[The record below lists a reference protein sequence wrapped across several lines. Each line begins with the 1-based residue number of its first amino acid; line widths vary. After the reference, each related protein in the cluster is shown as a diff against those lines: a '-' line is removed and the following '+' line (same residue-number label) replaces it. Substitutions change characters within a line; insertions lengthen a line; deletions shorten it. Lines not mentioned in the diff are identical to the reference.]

1 MNRNRT
7 FGRSFRYI
15 LVLYLILHH
24 RKVKIMT
31 AFVPIIKGFEFDIS
45 VEFYRQGEFVLAYS
59 PDLDLSSYADSVDDA
74 KASFQ
79 DALSIFL
86 TETLEKGTFFSELQS
101 LGWEIKLV
109 PSPEFIKPTKR
120 PDNTSRSEIINHAMI
135 PVSIP
140 IHAYAH

>member
-59 PDLDLSSYADSVDDA
+59 PDLDLSSYADSVDGA

-101 LGWEIKLV
+101 LGWEIKRFV
-109 PSPEFIKPTKR
+109 CSPQSAIGSLQLAVYGFKSAAVGELR
-120 PDNTSRSEIINHAMI
+120 H
-135 PVSIP
+135 
-140 IHAYAH
+140 